1 MDNIDITAI
10 QLNWLVDILARIDQ
24 VINSSSYSS
33 DQKLEA
39 IKWLVKQTRLDYED

>member
-1 MDNIDITAI
+1 MNQIDITSI
-10 QLNWLVDILARIDQ
+10 QMNWLIDILARIDQ
-24 VINSSSYSS
+24 VINSSSYSP